1 MDWMHFQSCFFF
13 SYKKV
18 PFFSQSVAVSNPR
31 YRRSRS
37 AGIMVDHQSANIVPT
52 NTVMQPTN
60 MKKKRSVTRLSEK
73 DLLDPK
79 CSNYALTTQEQDSDG
94 DIVTKV
100 YKVHKLR
107 SAWLS
112 AEQVLNFSMLQ
123 ADVNPTSSGGR
134 QVIINDVEVLTQKS
148 PEKSPIRT
156 RRSKRSFEDLEA
168 ATVGS
173 RVAAFEHKLGSAKKY
188 RFRWNT
194 SSLAFLSPKDFTLK
208 SFLFTMPYNYFCS
221 ENTLLVFDRESA
233 GQRS

>member
-1 MDWMHFQSCFFF
+1 M
-13 SYKKV
+13 
-18 PFFSQSVAVSNPR
+18 SNPR

-107 SAWLS
+107 SA
-112 AEQVLNFSMLQ
+112 
-123 ADVNPTSSGGR
+123 
-134 QVIINDVEVLTQKS
+134 
-148 PEKSPIRT
+148 
-156 RRSKRSFEDLEA
+156 
-168 ATVGS
+168 
-173 RVAAFEHKLGSAKKY
+173 
-188 RFRWNT
+188 
-194 SSLAFLSPKDFTLK
+194 
-208 SFLFTMPYNYFCS
+208 
-221 ENTLLVFDRESA
+221 
-233 GQRS
+233 